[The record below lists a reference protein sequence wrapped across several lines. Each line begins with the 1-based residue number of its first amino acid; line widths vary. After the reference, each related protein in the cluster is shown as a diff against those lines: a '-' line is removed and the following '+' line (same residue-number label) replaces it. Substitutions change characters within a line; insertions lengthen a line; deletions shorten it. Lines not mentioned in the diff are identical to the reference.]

1 MSRRATIRTRH
12 DDPELVAR
20 ALRPDNTDEMETVV
34 ERDDN
39 ESETETEGAVVTHI
53 ERETTGGLHSNVD
66 DYAVNLEVAIDVA
79 RSGRDRREQRE
90 QPADAGSASDADSN
104 TTDTS

>member
-34 ERDDN
+34 EREDGDA
-39 ESETETEGAVVTHI
+39 ETKTEGAVVTHI
-53 ERETTGGLHSNVD
+53 EREATGGLHSNVD
-66 DYAVNLEVAIDVA
+66 DYVVNLEVAIDVA
-79 RSGRDRREQRE
+79 RSGRDPGEQRE
-90 QPADAGSASDADSN
+90 LPADAGPASDADSN